1 MRIGSLAAAV
11 LLCLAAGPS
20 LAAQD
25 LLQTWQAAL
34 SKDPVYSA
42 ARAAYRA
49 GQEKLPQARAGL
61 LPAISA
67 ELGGLYHETRGAS
80 TMSLARNG
88 SRNTWDLVLTQPLF
102 DWSRWQTFEQSK
114 LVVADVEL
122 QLQQAYQDLL
132 LRVAQAYFDVLAAQD
147 ALSATVAE
155 KTSIAAQLESAKH
168 NFELGTAT
176 ITDTYEAQARYDLV
190 LAEEL
195 LHQNELDVRR
205 DLLARIIGEMPGV
218 LAELPYGVHLPAPQ
232 PARLSDWSAQA
243 KNANL
248 GVTRAQLQTQIAQYD
263 IEIAGSGHYPTLNLR
278 AASGSVSD
286 GTTQG
291 NVSRNGRTVD
301 SNIGLVL
308 SIPIYTGGSVSSQ
321 IAEKIQLEQKAR
333 HDLEA
338 ARRQA
343 EQAAREYYTGTVTGL
358 ARVRAL
364 EAGEKSSRAAVEAH
378 RTGYAIGVRIN
389 LDVLNAQQQLYAT
402 LRDLAQARYNTL
414 LAGLRLKAASG
425 SLSEA
430 DLVAV
435 NRLLREPG
443 QIKAAH

>member
-1 MRIGSLAAAV
+1 MRTGSLAAAA

-34 SKDPVYSA
+34 SKDPAYSA

-80 TMSLARNG
+80 NMALARNG

-114 LVVADVEL
+114 LMVADVEL

-132 LRVAQAYFDVLAAQD
+132 LRVAQTYFDVLAAQD
-147 ALSATVAE
+147 TLSASIAE
-155 KTSIAAQLESAKH
+155 KTSIAVQLESAKR

-195 LHQNELDVRR
+195 RRQNELDVRR
-205 DLLARIIGEMPGV
+205 DLLAQIIGEMPGA
-218 LAELPYGVHLPAPQ
+218 LAELPYGVQLPAPQ
-232 PARLSDWSAQA
+232 PARLSDWSKQA
-243 KNANL
+243 ENTNL
-248 GVTRAQLQTQIAQYD
+248 GVTRAQLHTRIAQYD
-263 IEIAGSGHYPTLNLR
+263 VDIAGSGHYPTLNLR

-286 GTTQG
+286 GTMQG
-291 NVSRNGRTVD
+291 NVSRNGRTMD
-301 SNIGLVL
+301 STIGLVL

-321 IAEKIQLEQKAR
+321 VTEKIQLEQKAR

-338 ARRQA
+338 AQRQA
-343 EQAAREYYTGTVTGL
+343 VQAAREYYTVAVTGL

-364 EAGEKSSRAAVEAH
+364 EAGEKSSRAAVEAN

-414 LAGLRLKAASG
+414 LASLRLKAASG

-435 NRLLREPG
+435 NRLLREPRPN
-443 QIKAAH
+443 